1 LLLSQDL
8 KKVQPWNQAAA
19 RCVWKKEQETDAGGW
34 QVDAWRAGTIQ
45 VHSAASSFRPH
56 SSFVRQKVAALSSL
70 REASVAPS
78 RKSKRFW
85 IWLAAAVVVVV
96 ALLGIGAARLTRGS
110 GIDLNKLAKV
120 TRADVARSVVA
131 TGKIQPITKVEV
143 KSKASGIVEKLYVD
157 INNQVHKGQQLA
169 QLDQQEIVAQVEAQR
184 AQLAAAEANVST
196 YQANIEQDKVNA
208 AAPDLPMYKATL
220 DRNLEMQKLG
230 IVSRQALDDANK
242 DYLAALTRRDSA
254 KAQIGVDAARL
265 KQARAQVLQ
274 AQASLKQLEEQ
285 LSYTTIVAPMD
296 GVILSRDVEI
306 GDAVSSILVLGSTAT
321 LVMTE
326 GDINQVYVQGKVDE
340 ADIAHVYMSQPA
352 RIKVESFRDRVFNGK
367 VTKIAPLG
375 VEKDNVTTFEVRVS
389 IDNPGGEL
397 KANMTANAEI
407 ILDEH
412 KGVLTVPESAVI
424 YDSQK
429 KATVEVPDKKQKEG
443 KRKVPVTVGLSNG
456 SVTEILSGLKEGD
469 SVVLQQ

>member
-1 LLLSQDL
+1 
-8 KKVQPWNQAAA
+8 
-19 RCVWKKEQETDAGGW
+19 
-34 QVDAWRAGTIQ
+34 
-45 VHSAASSFRPH
+45 
-56 SSFVRQKVAALSSL
+56 
-70 REASVAPS
+70 
-78 RKSKRFW
+78 
-85 IWLAAAVVVVV
+85 LA
-96 ALLGIGAARLTRGS
+96 RGS
-110 GIDLNKLAKV
+110 SIDPNKLAKV
-120 TRADVARSVVA
+120 TRGDVARSVVA

-143 KSKASGIVEKLYVD
+143 KSKASGIVEKLFVD
-157 INNQVHKGQQLA
+157 INNYVHKGQQLA
-169 QLDQQEIVAQVEAQR
+169 QLDQQEIVAQVAAQR
-184 AQLAAAEANVST
+184 AQLAAAQANVAT
-196 YQANIEQDKVNA
+196 CQANIEQDKVNA

-220 DRNLEMQKLG
+220 DRNQQMEKLG
-230 IVSRQALDDANK
+230 IVSRQARDDANR
-242 DYLAALTRRDSA
+242 DYLAALTRRDSS
-254 KAQIGVDAARL
+254 KAQIGVDLAKL
-265 KQARAQVLQ
+265 KQARAQVQQ

-296 GVILSRDVEI
+296 GVILSRDVEN

-340 ADIAHVYMSQPA
+340 ADIAHVYLGQTA

-407 ILDEH
+407 ILSEH
-412 KGVLTVPESAVI
+412 KNVLLVPESAVV

-429 KATVEVPDKKQKEG
+429 RASVEVPDKSQKSG
-443 KRKVPVTVGLSNG
+443 KRKVSITVGLSNG
-456 SVTEILSGLKEGD
+456 SVTEILSGLNEGEQ
-469 SVVLQQ
+469 VVLQQ